1 MINSLN
7 AICILYKVN
16 IEKVHLRKEKKNFR
30 NSGKN
35 YLADIFIHCQRCIQN
50 PD

>member
-16 IEKVHLRKEKKNFR
+16 IEKVHLGLTLRKEKKNSETQEKLF
-30 NSGKN
+30 S
-35 YLADIFIHCQRCIQN
+35 
-50 PD
+50 

>member
-16 IEKVHLRKEKKNFR
+16 IEKVHLRKEKKKI
-30 NSGKN
+30 SETQEKT
-35 YLADIFIHCQRCIQN
+35 I
-50 PD
+50 